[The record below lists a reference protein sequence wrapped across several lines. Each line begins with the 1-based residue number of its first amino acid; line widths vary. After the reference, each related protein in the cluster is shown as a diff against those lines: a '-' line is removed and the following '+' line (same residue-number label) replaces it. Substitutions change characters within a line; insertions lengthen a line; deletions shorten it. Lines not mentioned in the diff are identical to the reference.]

1 MLTVLL
7 VSQVE
12 LLPGG
17 PTGREERRN
26 LISIRIFFR
35 QQIWLVPED
44 PVHPE
49 VVHLVPQRVPCGQKK
64 CNRRHSFLC
73 LRCPWEDDRKRLY
86 FYGIG
91 NPVPSPSAHQRL
103 TQIKSCLLMK
113 TELDDPSETLDNC
126 PPDFLVS
133 STGRS

>member
-7 VSQVE
+7 VSTAKPP
-12 LLPGG
+12 LLKDPLD
-17 PTGREERRN
+17 EEEKKFDFHKN
-26 LISIRIFFR
+26 LLSAAD
-35 QQIWLVPED
+35 LSVVPED

-49 VVHLVPQRVPCGQKK
+49 VVHLVPQRVPCSQKK

-91 NPVPSPSAHQRL
+91 NPTPPLPTRDSLRL
-103 TQIKSCLLMK
+103 RAAS
-113 TELDDPSETLDNC
+113 
-126 PPDFLVS
+126 
-133 STGRS
+133 